1 MSFSKTK
8 IFNIAL
14 SNLGVSAPIQN
25 SIENNPTAIL
35 MNNYYELAR
44 DTVLEAH
51 EWSFATA
58 YKELS
63 ISEENAPEG
72 SKWAY
77 NFTFPND
84 CIAPRAIIDLADR
97 KEKKY
102 EPATDSSGQKIILT
116 NCNPCLLRYTRRVT
130 NETFFTAAF
139 VNALGFYLAYLSA
152 QVIVG
157 SGNKKNTNLQDYQL
171 AIRQAIVTDARK
183 TQIKDQDDKD
193 YTDFR

>member
-116 NCNPCLLRYTRRVT
+116 NCNPCMLRYTRRVT

>member
-116 NCNPCLLRYTRRVT
+116 NCNPCMLRYTRRVT
-130 NETFFTAAF
+130 TETFFTAAF

>member
-58 YKELS
+58 YKKLS

-116 NCNPCLLRYTRRVT
+116 NCNPCMLRYTRRVT